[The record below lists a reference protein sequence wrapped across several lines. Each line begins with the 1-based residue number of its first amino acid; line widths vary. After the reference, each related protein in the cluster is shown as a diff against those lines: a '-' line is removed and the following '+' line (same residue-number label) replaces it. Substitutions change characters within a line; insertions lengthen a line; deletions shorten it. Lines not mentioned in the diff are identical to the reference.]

1 MARPAPRAL
10 GMLEV
15 DQCNAIWYVGVENHS
30 GLPAQSGARRRRHN
44 GMLTEYEVRQR
55 MVDVQNSTEPPLRKV
70 RLLLRLGRA
79 VRRRALELKAELR
92 WVAKSRDRNGLAG
105 LHRLERQTQRLH
117 EDLRREA
124 LKSLTSVRRN

>member
-1 MARPAPRAL
+1 
-10 GMLEV
+10 
-15 DQCNAIWYVGVENHS
+15 
-30 GLPAQSGARRRRHN
+30 
-44 GMLTEYEVRQR
+44 MLTEYEVRQR

-92 WVAKSRDRNGLAG
+92 WVSRSRDRNGMAG
-105 LHRLERQTQRLH
+105 LRRLERQTQRLH

-124 LKSLTSVRRN
+124 LKSLMSVRRN

>member
-1 MARPAPRAL
+1 
-10 GMLEV
+10 
-15 DQCNAIWYVGVENHS
+15 
-30 GLPAQSGARRRRHN
+30 
-44 GMLTEYEVRQR
+44 MLTEYEVRQR

-79 VRRRALELKAELR
+79 VRRRALELKAEMR
-92 WVAKSRDRNGLAG
+92 WVSRSRDRNGLAG